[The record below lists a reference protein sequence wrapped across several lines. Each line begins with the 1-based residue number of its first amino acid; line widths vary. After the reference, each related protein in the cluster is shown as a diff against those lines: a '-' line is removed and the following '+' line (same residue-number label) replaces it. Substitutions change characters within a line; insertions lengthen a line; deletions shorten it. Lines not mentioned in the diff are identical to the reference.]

1 MSDIF
6 RLIRANI
13 ERTRKDDNVRETNM
27 VKKSNKMD
35 GINLDSF
42 IIGEDEK
49 KFQNPN
55 PKKSKSIELEKT
67 DILEQEIGED
77 FESKDYLADIEQID
91 YLKLD
96 KMPKEKQLRLLKKEY
111 LVLLDRI
118 KEVSNEFTKVDKKFK
133 EQSVEFHNMQTTIS
147 KLKEFV
153 RIIGTM
159 IPDGMELK
167 TKLEAP
173 SWSIDDIEDEMISRL
188 NFVINRAKNADDY
201 VEQETLDLSNQI
213 QGLKNKLTKVEN
225 HNLELEQEIDKLYE
239 QLENASFPEEEDGND
254 LTEESYTDADEYS
267 EAYEDSYDE
276 SGNEYFN
283 ISEDFSASKPS
294 SNTRQ
299 NIYQE
304 NDDEDEYEEHEEYET
319 YDDTETND
327 NYDDK
332 ESFDVG
338 KFENQKSESKD
349 DFDDLYN
356 QEYGDFF
363 DDEVEEAV
371 ERPKRFQTRPSPNR
385 NSRTQNERTSSNQRN
400 TREKTNPPS
409 QNPSTPK
416 PTRRPEGNERP
427 VRKEQPKKETP
438 TQPTRNQNS
447 SSRSEQNTTRSQ
459 NQQRREQTSP
469 SKKQERPTSNR
480 QTREVDT
487 QRPTTK
493 PARPDTS
500 NQRPSSSKPNE
511 RPSRQTPKNDDKK
524 QTHERPQR
532 QERPT
537 SNRPQ
542 RNRPSRPEPM
552 EEELLPN
559 NARERDDTYDPTQ
572 AIDVDPYLESLTED
586 AKFIIKMI
594 GEVGVSRNAELKDL
608 LSEREDA
615 KPLFFHGTKFQ
626 KNNMNNAVNDLINAQ
641 ILTNDQIKLGSRGGI
656 FKIYEL
662 TDLGKHIYFA
672 LTNEVPVKSELAL
685 LIRQHASAEH
695 GFLIKDSAAIFKEMG
710 YTVHTER
717 KDLRR
722 DVSDGKHKSF
732 DLIIEKGDETCYIE
746 VERGTHNDEDFY
758 KAMDKIREV
767 TQQFY
772 FICPN
777 EDILFSKTKRQFFLW
792 VQKHLGGMDQAKG
805 IQANF
810 TTFGKLKE
818 GKKPLWDD
826 INL

>member
-13 ERTRKDDNVRETNM
+13 ERTRKEENVKETNL

-42 IIGEDEK
+42 IIGEGEN
-49 KFQNPN
+49 KFQKPN
-55 PKKSKSIELEKT
+55 PKKSKSIELDKV
-67 DILEQEIGED
+67 DIFEQEIGED
-77 FESKDYLADIEQID
+77 FETKDYLADIEQID

-118 KEVSNEFTKVDKKFK
+118 KEVSGEFTKVDKSFK
-133 EQSVEFHNMQTTIS
+133 EQSVEFHNMKTTIS
-147 KLKEFV
+147 KLKEFI

-159 IPDGMELK
+159 IPDGVELK

-173 SWSIDDIEDEMISRL
+173 SWSIDEIEDEMISRL

-201 VEQETLDLSNQI
+201 VEQETVDLSNQI

-225 HNLELEQEIDKLYE
+225 HNLELEQEIDKLYD
-239 QLENASFPEEEDGND
+239 QLENASFPQEQEEET
-254 LTEESYTDADEYS
+254 LEEPIYIDESEYDADHDEEY
-267 EAYEDSYDE
+267 DDN
-276 SGNEYFN
+276 GNEYFN
-283 ISEDFSASKPS
+283 ISDTYETNNYNSDEEEED
-294 SNTRQ
+294 
-299 NIYQE
+299 YE
-304 NDDEDEYEEHEEYET
+304 EDEYEETNQPVAYEEE
-319 YDDTETND
+319 EE
-327 NYDDK
+327 
-332 ESFDVG
+332 ESFTLGGYDNSP
-338 KFENQKSESKD
+338 KEEKN
-349 DFDDLYN
+349 DFDELYS
-356 QEYGDFF
+356 QEYGDLFE
-363 DDEVEEAV
+363 DEEEEVVEP
-371 ERPKRFQTRPSPNR
+371 PKRFQPQSTPNR
-385 NSRTQNERTSSNQRN
+385 NQNSRTQNERPTSNRRN
-400 TREKTNPPS
+400 TNEKPAPTPKSSPS
-409 QNPSTPK
+409 SK
-416 PTRRPEGNERP
+416 PTRKPAENNRPAREEQT
-427 VRKEQPKKETP
+427 RKTSPQQSNSNRKPTNRSDQNSTP
-438 TQPTRNQNS
+438 SRNQ
-447 SSRSEQNTTRSQ
+447 RQEQVAPN
-459 NQQRREQTSP
+459 
-469 SKKQERPTSNR
+469 KKQERPSSNR
-480 QTREVDT
+480 PVREVEAKRDSNSPSKST
-487 QRPTTK
+487 TSSNSRPNSSR
-493 PARPDTS
+493 PA
-500 NQRPSSSKPNE
+500 E
-511 RPSRQTPKNDDKK
+511 RPSRQNPKAEEKT
-524 QTHERPQR
+524 QTRERPQR

-537 SNRPQ
+537 RPQ
-542 RNRPSRPEPM
+542 RTRPSRPEPV
-552 EEELLPN
+552 EEEVVLTNKL
-559 NARERDDTYDPTQ
+559 ERDDTYDPTQ
-572 AIDVDPYLESLTED
+572 AIDVDPYLESLSED

-594 GEVGVSRNAELKDL
+594 GEVGVSRNTELKDL

-722 DVSDGKHKSF
+722 DVSGGKHKSF

-758 KAMDKIREV
+758 VAMDKIREV